1 MMKKLSSEQNKRV
14 LLTLKQIVA
23 AIDQLT
29 DWNKNIK
36 SSNEYLTSS
45 EGAKLLAASC
55 MLIEGIGEG
64 VKRINQLTEGEMFKL
79 RPEIPWE
86 QVSGMRNHIAHGYF
100 EIDEEVI
107 FDTIK
112 TELQPLKVAIE
123 FIINQL

>member
-36 SSNEYLTSS
+36 NSNEYLISP
-45 EGAKLLAASC
+45 EGTKLLAASC

-64 VKRINQLTEGEMFKL
+64 VKRVNQLTEGEIFKL

>member
-14 LLTLKQIVA
+14 LLTLKQIVV

-64 VKRINQLTEGEMFKL
+64 VKRINQLTEGEIFKL

-86 QVSGMRNHIAHGYF
+86 RVSGMRNHIAHGYF
-100 EIDEEVI
+100 EIHEEVI

-112 TELQPLKVAIE
+112 TELQPLKVATE

>member
-14 LLTLKQIVA
+14 LLTLKQIVV
-23 AIDQLT
+23 AIDQLI
-29 DWNKNIK
+29 DWNKDIK
-36 SSNEYLTSS
+36 NSNEYLTSS

-64 VKRINQLTEGEMFKL
+64 VKRVNQLTEGEIFKL